1 MEACGGASRRE
12 GAAWVEGR
20 TQTTLPAQPGAIS
33 HAARA
38 VLVSE
43 TFLYTAKAFK
53 LGFSFSSGKSERTIK
68 TFLGEQERRSANWRV
83 NGGAGRIGD

>member
-1 MEACGGASRRE
+1 MGGSGLGGGPDAKDLPR
-12 GAAWVEGR
+12 AARAVS
-20 TQTTLPAQPGAIS
+20 P
-33 HAARA
+33 AARA

-43 TFLYTAKAFK
+43 MFLYAAKAFK

-68 TFLGEQERRSANWRV
+68 TFLGEQERHSANWRV